1 MYIASAD
8 WMTRNTENR
17 VEVACPIKDKNLKAE
32 IMSYLET
39 QLADNQKARIMG
51 PDGVYEPVP
60 RKAGAR
66 KVNAQEEF
74 LKHAR
79 D

>member
-1 MYIASAD
+1 
-8 WMTRNTENR
+8 
-17 VEVACPIKDKNLKAE
+17 
-32 IMSYLET
+32 MSYLET

-60 RKAGAR
+60 RKARAR

>member
-1 MYIASAD
+1 
-8 WMTRNTENR
+8 MTRNTENR

-60 RKAGAR
+60 IKARAR